1 MRRNIFT
8 SYIIRNCLNLKTFL
22 KPIIYFFEI
31 GNYPDSPLREP
42 YMKMESRTAQAET
55 QKLSTD
61 IEKSEKL
68 HQPLDWVD
76 LPIRYKIRKI
86 QNFFFVMIMPK
97 NLKLAHL
104 SFFSLC

>member
-1 MRRNIFT
+1 
-8 SYIIRNCLNLKTFL
+8 
-22 KPIIYFFEI
+22 
-31 GNYPDSPLREP
+31 
-42 YMKMESRTAQAET
+42 MKSRTAQAET
-55 QKLSTD
+55 HKFSTD

-68 HQPLDWVD
+68 HQLLDWVD
-76 LPIRYKIRKI
+76 LPIRYQNKKI